1 MTPEALTAASFSS
14 YPPEA
19 KQLASTHLGLLRQLP
34 LAFLPLLLREVI
46 AYDWKFPAERKEL
59 DHQFEYLEALSPQQ
73 LAQSMRSF
81 ADLKLSPKLESLDW
95 VGAPGIFS
103 EQLTAHLWATHQVE
117 AFRTA
122 SVDYVHKLNAAKK
135 PVDLPAPRL
144 AIVFVGHGVEANT
157 YPLFKK
163 LRPRGVYFS
172 NLDPTD
178 GRASLFEALRQRAAA
193 HPEPYAHWY
202 IDGAVA
208 APVSRDVTSISY
220 AALDPIRKSLVNKMR
235 LVMGPGGGGP
245 EVLRT
250 MLAQMRPDE
259 LGFDSSE
266 KPVLSRFEVSLL
278 TEGSGTQLF
287 STTFVQ
293 WSARE
298 VLRRAQ
304 PLTLLAR
311 FTPRQHEQS
320 MRELLAGAST
330 EAVLDPHGALIDA
343 DMGAYYTWIN
353 LQRLPGADKSCFLVW
368 FENHREGVL
377 IAPSLQAGTE
387 DKRPLRVASLLELTA
402 RA

>member
-1 MTPEALTAASFSS
+1 MTPEALVSSSFTS

-19 KQLASTHLGLLRQLP
+19 KQLASTHLPVLRQLP

-59 DHQFEYLEALSPQQ
+59 DQQFEYLEAFSPQQ
-73 LAQSMRSF
+73 LAQCMRSF
-81 ADLKLSPKLESLDW
+81 AELKLSPKLENLDW
-95 VGAPGIFS
+95 VSAPAIFS
-103 EQLTAHLWATHQVE
+103 EQLTAHLWATHQVD

-122 SVDYVHKLNAAKK
+122 SVDYVHNLNAAKK
-135 PVDLPAPRL
+135 PFELPVPRL
-144 AIVFVGHGVEANT
+144 AIVLVGQGVEENT

-178 GRASLFEALRQRAAA
+178 GHASLLKTLGRRAETY
-193 HPEPYAHWY
+193 PEPYAHWY
-202 IDGAVA
+202 IDGTVA
-208 APVSRDVTSISY
+208 GPVSREVTSISY
-220 AALDPIRKSLVNKMR
+220 GALDPVRKGLVDKMR

-250 MLAQMRPDE
+250 MLAQMRPEE
-259 LGFDSSE
+259 LGFDASE
-266 KPVLSRFEVSLL
+266 KPVLSRFQVSLL

-298 VLRRAQ
+298 ALRRAQ
-304 PLTLLAR
+304 PLTLVAR

-320 MRELLAGAST
+320 MRELLAGANT
-330 EAVLDPHGALIDA
+330 ETILDARGALIDA

-353 LQRLPGADKSCFLVW
+353 LQRLPGAEMSSFLV
-368 FENHREGVL
+368 
-377 IAPSLQAGTE
+377 
-387 DKRPLRVASLLELTA
+387 
-402 RA
+402 